1 MDSLRLTIYSEPIPK
16 ARARTCVRNGRVM
29 SFTPKATADAEA
41 DIRNQ
46 LMNQKAF
53 YAKGTPLKVN
63 LAFYITKPPSVSKK
77 RIYPVT
83 RPDID
88 NYVKLVLDALNQYLF
103 EDDSQII
110 ELHATKAY
118 GNPPRI
124 EIEVAEEKATIIEIA
139 AMTQEQEER

>member
-1 MDSLRLTIYSEPIPK
+1 MKLTILTEPIPK

-41 DIRNQ
+41 NIRAQ

-53 YAKGTPLKVN
+53 YAKGMPLRVDLK
-63 LAFYITKPPSVSKK
+63 FYITKPPSVSKK

-88 NYVKLVLDALNQYLF
+88 NYVKLVCDALNQYLF
-103 EDDSQII
+103 EDDSQIV
-110 ELHATKAY
+110 ELHAIKAY
-118 GNPPRI
+118 GTPPRI
-124 EIEVAEEKATIIEIA
+124 EIEVSEVKG
-139 AMTQEQEER
+139 

>member
-1 MDSLRLTIYSEPIPK
+1 MTEQFKLTVYSEPIPK

-46 LMNQKAF
+46 IRDAKAF
-53 YAKGTPLKVN
+53 YPKGTPLKVN
-63 LAFYITKPPSVSKK
+63 LAFYISKPPSVSKK

-88 NYVKLVLDALNQYLF
+88 NYIKLVLDALNQYLF
-103 EDDSQII
+103 EDDSQIV

-118 GNPPRI
+118 GQPRI
-124 EIEVAEEKATIIEIA
+124 EIEIEVLV
-139 AMTQEQEER
+139 

>member
-1 MDSLRLTIYSEPIPK
+1 MDTTLKLIIYSEPIPK

-41 DIRNQ
+41 YIKMQ
-46 LMNQKAF
+46 LVERHEF
-53 YAKGTPLKVN
+53 FAKGTPLKVN

-88 NYVKLVLDALNQYLF
+88 NYVKLVCDALNQYLF
-103 EDDSQII
+103 EDDSQIV

-124 EIEVAEEKATIIEIA
+124 DIEIEEV
-139 AMTQEQEER
+139 QP